1 MKKAQE
7 VEQVVAVEEE
17 YAVEEQE
24 VEEGEEVVVVISSQ
38 VTMKERNKIRIRQ
51 EDEEDGAI
59 QINKEI
65 LGMIN
70 HKSSVILVEDMGIK
84 HLNVEVVVEMS
95 EGSPIMQKQTKMSLC
110 YCPTNV
116 KKK

>member
-7 VEQVVAVEEE
+7 VEQVVAVKEEDV
-17 YAVEEQE
+17 VEEQE
-24 VEEGEEVVVVISSQ
+24 VEEEEEVAEAISSQ

-51 EDEEDGAI
+51 EDVEFGAI

-70 HKSSVILVEDMGIK
+70 HKYSIILVEDLGIN
-84 HLNVEVVVEMS
+84 HLNVEIVVEMFK
-95 EGSPIMQKQTKMSLC
+95 GSPIMQK
-110 YCPTNV
+110 
-116 KKK
+116 